1 MVKPFA
7 VAAAEPN
14 VPVVAMVVMSQTTD
28 WLEVSSFNARP
39 FAFRGLLA
47 NSFAIFFSP

>member
-7 VAAAEPN
+7 VDAAEPK

-28 WLEVSSFNARP
+28 WLELSNLIALP

>member
-7 VAAAEPN
+7 VEAAEPK
-14 VPVVAMVVMSQTTD
+14 VPVVAIVVISQTTD
-28 WLEVSSFNARP
+28 WLEVSSLNALP

-47 NSFAIFFSP
+47 NSFAILFSP